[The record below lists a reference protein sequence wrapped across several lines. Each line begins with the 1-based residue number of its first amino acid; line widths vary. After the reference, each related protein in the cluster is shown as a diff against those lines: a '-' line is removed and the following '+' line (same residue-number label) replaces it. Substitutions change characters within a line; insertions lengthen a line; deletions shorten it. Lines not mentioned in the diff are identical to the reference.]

1 MQELGRMIKK
11 LCSKLFSRIVITGVL
26 ILIQAAWFWSL
37 FTSLSSYAHWLNPL
51 MIVLSVIMCAVLIR
65 QDSTAPEFKISWMVL
80 FMIMPVQGGLLY
92 LLWGDK
98 RPAFRLR
105 KKLDWAYDRIRPLRR
120 TDPAAQ
126 AMLEQANPRAGRTAA
141 YLRDFAAYPVYSG
154 TNVKFYAS
162 GEAVFPDLLEALE
175 SAQESILLEFFIISK
190 GKMWDAVHDVLRRK
204 AAQGVDVRMIYDD
217 VGCATGLPAQYWKTL
232 QVEGIQAVPFNPFVP
247 LLNLV
252 MNSRD
257 HRKIVVVD
265 GKTAFTGGFNLADEY
280 INQKERFGYWCDTGV
295 RLQGPAAWSFATI
308 FLELWASQR
317 PDDPGLDAYR
327 EEQPFP
333 AEEPTIGLVQPY
345 SDSPVDDENVSKNVY
360 LDLITQA
367 QETLWITTPYLI
379 LDNATMT
386 ALRLAAKRGVD
397 VRIYTPGIPDKK
409 MVYQLTCSY
418 FEPLIRSGVKIYTF
432 TPGFLH
438 AKTWLVDGRIAVVG
452 SINLDY
458 RSLYL
463 HFECAALLYGCAA
476 LADVGEFMMQLEK
489 QSHLVELKECRTSA
503 PGRWYPPC
511 CGCWHHCADRA
522 DSCVYPV
529 GRGAHGFAYGIYH
542 KVSERSRPFPTE
554 FVVTGGRYLWRIPH
568 RRGAHCAHASC
579 SEPLCY
585 AGR

>member
-1 MQELGRMIKK
+1 
-11 LCSKLFSRIVITGVL
+11 
-26 ILIQAAWFWSL
+26 
-37 FTSLSSYAHWLNPL
+37 
-51 MIVLSVIMCAVLIR
+51 
-65 QDSTAPEFKISWMVL
+65 
-80 FMIMPVQGGLLY
+80 MIMPVQGGLLY

-126 AMLEQANPRAGRTAA
+126 AMLERANPRAGRTAA

-295 RLQGPAAWSFATI
+295 RAAGP
-308 FLELWASQR
+308 
-317 PDDPGLDAYR
+317 
-327 EEQPFP
+327 
-333 AEEPTIGLVQPY
+333 
-345 SDSPVDDENVSKNVY
+345 
-360 LDLITQA
+360 
-367 QETLWITTPYLI
+367 
-379 LDNATMT
+379 
-386 ALRLAAKRGVD
+386 RGVEFCHD
-397 VRIYTPGIPDKK
+397 FSGAVGQPAPRR
-409 MVYQLTCSY
+409 S
-418 FEPLIRSGVKIYTF
+418 RSGCLPRGAAV
-432 TPGFLH
+432 PG
-438 AKTWLVDGRIAVVG
+438 GRA
-452 SINLDY
+452 DD
-458 RSLYL
+458 RP
-463 HFECAALLYGCAA
+463 CAAL
-476 LADVGEFMMQLEK
+476 QR
-489 QSHLVELKECRTSA
+489 Q
-503 PGRWYPPC
+503 P
-511 CGCWHHCADRA
+511 
-522 DSCVYPV
+522 
-529 GRGAHGFAYGIYH
+529 
-542 KVSERSRPFPTE
+542 
-554 FVVTGGRYLWRIPH
+554 GGR
-568 RRGAHCAHASC
+568 
-579 SEPLCY
+579 
-585 AGR
+585 

>member
-1 MQELGRMIKK
+1 
-11 LCSKLFSRIVITGVL
+11 
-26 ILIQAAWFWSL
+26 
-37 FTSLSSYAHWLNPL
+37 
-51 MIVLSVIMCAVLIR
+51 
-65 QDSTAPEFKISWMVL
+65 
-80 FMIMPVQGGLLY
+80 
-92 LLWGDK
+92 
-98 RPAFRLR
+98 
-105 KKLDWAYDRIRPLRR
+105 
-120 TDPAAQ
+120 
-126 AMLEQANPRAGRTAA
+126 MLEQANPRAGRTAA

-397 VRIYTPGIPDKK
+397 VRIYTPGVPDKPTI
-409 MVYQLTCSY
+409 YQLTRSY
-418 FEPLIRSGVKIYTF
+418 FPHLLRAGVKIYSY

-438 AKTWLVDGRIAVVG
+438 AKTWLVDDRIAAVG
-452 SINLDY
+452 TVNLDY

-463 HFECAALLYGCAA
+463 HFENSVLIYGGAVLEDVRKD
-476 LADVGEFMMQLEK
+476 LAEIERE
-489 QSHLVELKECRTSA
+489 SKEVTLGDCRTGFVGTMYSA
-503 PGRWYPPC
+503 VLRLV
-511 CGCWHHCADRA
+511 A
-522 DSCVYPV
+522 
-529 GRGAHGFAYGIYH
+529 
-542 KVSERSRPFPTE
+542 
-554 FVVTGGRYLWRIPH
+554 
-568 RRGAHCAHASC
+568 
-579 SEPLCY
+579 PLC
-585 AGR
+585 

>member
-1 MQELGRMIKK
+1 
-11 LCSKLFSRIVITGVL
+11 
-26 ILIQAAWFWSL
+26 
-37 FTSLSSYAHWLNPL
+37 
-51 MIVLSVIMCAVLIR
+51 
-65 QDSTAPEFKISWMVL
+65 
-80 FMIMPVQGGLLY
+80 
-92 LLWGDK
+92 
-98 RPAFRLR
+98 
-105 KKLDWAYDRIRPLRR
+105 
-120 TDPAAQ
+120 
-126 AMLEQANPRAGRTAA
+126 
-141 YLRDFAAYPVYSG
+141 
-154 TNVKFYAS
+154 
-162 GEAVFPDLLEALE
+162 
-175 SAQESILLEFFIISK
+175 
-190 GKMWDAVHDVLRRK
+190 
-204 AAQGVDVRMIYDD
+204 
-217 VGCATGLPAQYWKTL
+217 
-232 QVEGIQAVPFNPFVP
+232 
-247 LLNLV
+247 
-252 MNSRD
+252 
-257 HRKIVVVD
+257 VD

-489 QSHLVELKECRTSA
+489 QSHQVELKECRTSA
-503 PGRWYPPC
+503 PGLM
-511 CGCWHHCADRA
+511 
-522 DSCVYPV
+522 
-529 GRGAHGFAYGIYH
+529 
-542 KVSERSRPFPTE
+542 VSALLR
-554 FVVTGGRYLWRIPH
+554 LL
-568 RRGAHCAHASC
+568 A
-579 SEPLCY
+579 PLC
-585 AGR
+585 

>member
-1 MQELGRMIKK
+1 M
-11 LCSKLFSRIVITGVL
+11 
-26 ILIQAAWFWSL
+26 
-37 FTSLSSYAHWLNPL
+37 
-51 MIVLSVIMCAVLIR
+51 
-65 QDSTAPEFKISWMVL
+65 
-80 FMIMPVQGGLLY
+80 
-92 LLWGDK
+92 
-98 RPAFRLR
+98 
-105 KKLDWAYDRIRPLRR
+105 
-120 TDPAAQ
+120 
-126 AMLEQANPRAGRTAA
+126 
-141 YLRDFAAYPVYSG
+141 
-154 TNVKFYAS
+154 
-162 GEAVFPDLLEALE
+162 
-175 SAQESILLEFFIISK
+175 
-190 GKMWDAVHDVLRRK
+190 
-204 AAQGVDVRMIYDD
+204 
-217 VGCATGLPAQYWKTL
+217 
-232 QVEGIQAVPFNPFVP
+232 
-247 LLNLV
+247 LNLV

-386 ALRLAAKRGVD
+386 ALRLASKRGVD

-438 AKTWLVDGRIAVVG
+438 AKTWLVDGRTAVVG

-503 PGRWYPPC
+503 PGLM
-511 CGCWHHCADRA
+511 
-522 DSCVYPV
+522 
-529 GRGAHGFAYGIYH
+529 
-542 KVSERSRPFPTE
+542 VSALLR
-554 FVVTGGRYLWRIPH
+554 LL
-568 RRGAHCAHASC
+568 A
-579 SEPLCY
+579 PLC
-585 AGR
+585 

>member
-51 MIVLSVIMCAVLIR
+51 MIALSVIMCAVLIR

-503 PGRWYPPC
+503 PGLMVSAC

-529 GRGAHGFAYGIYH
+529 GRGAHGFAYGIHH

-568 RRGAHCAHASC
+568 RSGAHCAHASC
-579 SEPLCY
+579 SAPLCY

>member
-1 MQELGRMIKK
+1 
-11 LCSKLFSRIVITGVL
+11 
-26 ILIQAAWFWSL
+26 
-37 FTSLSSYAHWLNPL
+37 
-51 MIVLSVIMCAVLIR
+51 MCAVLIR

-126 AMLEQANPRAGRTAA
+126 AMLEQANPARGVPQLTCGILPLTRCIPAPTSSFT
-141 YLRDFAAYPVYSG
+141 LREKRS
-154 TNVKFYAS
+154 
-162 GEAVFPDLLEALE
+162 FPICWKRLNQHRNRSFWSSLL
-175 SAQESILLEFFIISK
+175 SPK

-232 QVEGIQAVPFNPFVP
+232 QGEGIQAVPFNPFVP

-397 VRIYTPGIPDKK
+397 VRIYTPGIPDK
-409 MVYQLTCSY
+409 
-418 FEPLIRSGVKIYTF
+418 RWF
-432 TPGFLH
+432 T
-438 AKTWLVDGRIAVVG
+438 
-452 SINLDY
+452 S
-458 RSLYL
+458 
-463 HFECAALLYGCAA
+463 
-476 LADVGEFMMQLEK
+476 
-489 QSHLVELKECRTSA
+489 
-503 PGRWYPPC
+503 
-511 CGCWHHCADRA
+511 
-522 DSCVYPV
+522 
-529 GRGAHGFAYGIYH
+529 
-542 KVSERSRPFPTE
+542 
-554 FVVTGGRYLWRIPH
+554 
-568 RRGAHCAHASC
+568 
-579 SEPLCY
+579 
-585 AGR
+585 

>member
-51 MIVLSVIMCAVLIR
+51 MIALSVIMCAVLIR

-295 RLQGPAAWSFATI
+295 RLQGPAAGSFATARRKNCAQNH
-308 FLELWASQR
+308 FLSGTASNKQ
-317 PDDPGLDAYR
+317 G
-327 EEQPFP
+327 
-333 AEEPTIGLVQPY
+333 
-345 SDSPVDDENVSKNVY
+345 S
-360 LDLITQA
+360 
-367 QETLWITTPYLI
+367 
-379 LDNATMT
+379 
-386 ALRLAAKRGVD
+386 
-397 VRIYTPGIPDKK
+397 
-409 MVYQLTCSY
+409 
-418 FEPLIRSGVKIYTF
+418 RSGCLPRGAAV
-432 TPGFLH
+432 PG
-438 AKTWLVDGRIAVVG
+438 GRA
-452 SINLDY
+452 DD
-458 RSLYL
+458 RP
-463 HFECAALLYGCAA
+463 CAAL
-476 LADVGEFMMQLEK
+476 QR
-489 QSHLVELKECRTSA
+489 Q
-503 PGRWYPPC
+503 P
-511 CGCWHHCADRA
+511 
-522 DSCVYPV
+522 
-529 GRGAHGFAYGIYH
+529 
-542 KVSERSRPFPTE
+542 
-554 FVVTGGRYLWRIPH
+554 GGR
-568 RRGAHCAHASC
+568 
-579 SEPLCY
+579 
-585 AGR
+585 

>member
-51 MIVLSVIMCAVLIR
+51 MIALSVIMCAVLIR

-345 SDSPVDDENVSKNVY
+345 SDSPVDDETVSKNVY

-367 QETLWITTPYLI
+367 QETLWITTPYLAI
-379 LDNATMT
+379 DEPMIRTLCI
-386 ALRLAAKRGVD
+386 AADSGVD
-397 VRIYTPGIPDKK
+397 VRLMLPGIPDHKFAY
-409 MVYQLTCSY
+409 MVAQSY
-418 FEPLIRSGVKIYTF
+418 FGELLQHGVKIYTY
-432 TPGFLH
+432 TPGLLH
-438 AKTWLVDGRIAVVG
+438 AKSVVADGEMGFVG
-452 SINLDY
+452 SVNMDY
-458 RSLYL
+458 RSFQL
-463 HFECAALLYGCAA
+463 HFECGTLFTGSAVAAVQE
-476 LADVGEFMMQLEK
+476 DMDDILEK
-489 QSHLVELKECRTSA
+489 SRRVTLAAWRKRK
-503 PGRWYPPC
+503 WY
-511 CGCWHHCADRA
+511 
-522 DSCVYPV
+522 VKIL
-529 GRGAHGFAYGIYH
+529 GA
-542 KVSERSRPFPTE
+542 VLRPFAM
-554 FVVTGGRYLWRIPH
+554 WM
-568 RRGAHCAHASC
+568 
-579 SEPLCY
+579 
-585 AGR
+585 

>member
-1 MQELGRMIKK
+1 MFRLPIVKFFNRIFNRVTITVVLVALQVLWLLWAFWSFTAGRVWLNGALKALSI
-11 LCSKLFSRIVITGVL
+11 LIVLYLVRKDENSAYKIGWIVL
-26 ILIQAAWFWSL
+26 I
-37 FTSLSSYAHWLNPL
+37 
-51 MIVLSVIMCAVLIR
+51 
-65 QDSTAPEFKISWMVL
+65 
-80 FMIMPVQGGLLY
+80 GLLPLLGGALY
-92 LLWGDK
+92 LAFGNK
-98 RPAFRLR
+98 APAKYLR
-105 KKLDWAYDRIRPLRR
+105 ERMQKV
-120 TDPAAQ
+120 
-126 AMLEQANPRAGRTAA
+126 EQAHQTELAQPEGQTDALDISSRNLSRYVAKFGPYPAWRDTAA
-141 YLRDFAAYPVYSG
+141 HYFSCGEEMYPQLLADLDKAE
-154 TNVKFYAS
+154 KFI
-162 GEAVFPDLLEALE
+162 F
-175 SAQESILLEFFIISK
+175 LEFFILRS
-190 GKMWDAVHDVLRRK
+190 GKMWDGVEQILRRK

-503 PGRWYPPC
+503 PGLM
-511 CGCWHHCADRA
+511 
-522 DSCVYPV
+522 
-529 GRGAHGFAYGIYH
+529 
-542 KVSERSRPFPTE
+542 VSALLR
-554 FVVTGGRYLWRIPH
+554 LL
-568 RRGAHCAHASC
+568 A
-579 SEPLCY
+579 PLC
-585 AGR
+585 

>member
-51 MIVLSVIMCAVLIR
+51 MIALSVIMCAVLIR

-367 QETLWITTPYLI
+367 QETLWITTPYLAI
-379 LDNATMT
+379 DEPMIRTLCI
-386 ALRLAAKRGVD
+386 AADSGVD
-397 VRIYTPGIPDKK
+397 VRLMLPGIPDHKFAY
-409 MVYQLTCSY
+409 MVAQSY
-418 FEPLIRSGVKIYTF
+418 FGELLQHGVKIYTY
-432 TPGFLH
+432 TPGLLH
-438 AKTWLVDGRIAVVG
+438 AKSVVADGEMGFVG
-452 SINLDY
+452 SVNMDY
-458 RSLYL
+458 RSFQL
-463 HFECAALLYGCAA
+463 HFECGTLFTGSTVAAVQE
-476 LADVGEFMMQLEK
+476 DMDDILEK
-489 QSHLVELKECRTSA
+489 SRRVTLAAWRKRK
-503 PGRWYPPC
+503 WY
-511 CGCWHHCADRA
+511 
-522 DSCVYPV
+522 VKIL
-529 GRGAHGFAYGIYH
+529 GA
-542 KVSERSRPFPTE
+542 VLRPFAM
-554 FVVTGGRYLWRIPH
+554 WM
-568 RRGAHCAHASC
+568 
-579 SEPLCY
+579 
-585 AGR
+585 

>member
-51 MIVLSVIMCAVLIR
+51 MIALSVIMCAVLIR

-126 AMLEQANPRAGRTAA
+126 AMLERANPRAGRTAA

-190 GKMWDAVHDVLRRK
+190 GKMWDAVHHVLRRK

-280 INQKERFGYWCDTGV
+280 IIGAIPACD
-295 RLQGPAAWSFATI
+295 
-308 FLELWASQR
+308 
-317 PDDPGLDAYR
+317 
-327 EEQPFP
+327 
-333 AEEPTIGLVQPY
+333 
-345 SDSPVDDENVSKNVY
+345 
-360 LDLITQA
+360 
-367 QETLWITTPYLI
+367 
-379 LDNATMT
+379 
-386 ALRLAAKRGVD
+386 
-397 VRIYTPGIPDKK
+397 
-409 MVYQLTCSY
+409 
-418 FEPLIRSGVKIYTF
+418 
-432 TPGFLH
+432 
-438 AKTWLVDGRIAVVG
+438 
-452 SINLDY
+452 
-458 RSLYL
+458 
-463 HFECAALLYGCAA
+463 
-476 LADVGEFMMQLEK
+476 
-489 QSHLVELKECRTSA
+489 CRA
-503 PGRWYPPC
+503 P
-511 CGCWHHCADRA
+511 
-522 DSCVYPV
+522 
-529 GRGAHGFAYGIYH
+529 
-542 KVSERSRPFPTE
+542 
-554 FVVTGGRYLWRIPH
+554 
-568 RRGAHCAHASC
+568 RRGALPRSFWSCGPASAPTIPVWMLTARSSRSRRKSRRSALC
-579 SEPLCY
+579 SPT
-585 AGR
+585 ATARWTMRMFPKMSTWT

>member
-409 MVYQLTCSY
+409 MVYSVTRSFYHQLVS
-418 FEPLIRSGVKIYTF
+418 SGVHIF
-432 TPGFLH
+432 EWTPGFCH
-438 AKTWLVDGRIAVVG
+438 AKMSIADDRMATCG
-452 SINLDY
+452 TINLDY
-458 RSLYL
+458 RSLYH
-463 HFECAALLYGCAA
+463 HFENGCFMVDCPAVMDIKHDFRHTFSQCR
-476 LADVGEFMMQLEK
+476 DVTEK
-489 QSHLVELKECRTSA
+489 YKTGL
-503 PGRWYPPC
+503 
-511 CGCWHHCADRA
+511 
-522 DSCVYPV
+522 
-529 GRGAHGFAYGIYH
+529 GAHLRLGQLILRLFAQLI
-542 KVSERSRPFPTE
+542 
-554 FVVTGGRYLWRIPH
+554 
-568 RRGAHCAHASC
+568 
-579 SEPLCY
+579 
-585 AGR
+585 